1 LYQKLIYMI
10 KKNILDM
17 QVDELKNIISQTVR
31 EEILKINSPDSK
43 FEQEEFLTRNETAR
57 ILSIT
62 LVTLHDWTKKG
73 IIPGYR
79 IATRIR
85 YKKTEI
91 IEALQKIRSLKY
103 QRS

>member
-1 LYQKLIYMI
+1 MGEKRVL
-10 KKNILDM
+10 NI

-31 EEILKINSPDSK
+31 EEILKINNPEPK
-43 FEQEEFLTRNETAR
+43 NEQREFLTRNETAR
-57 ILSIT
+57 ILGIS
-62 LVTLHDWTKKG
+62 LVTLHDWTNKG

-91 IEALQKIRSLKY
+91 SEALQRVRSLKY
-103 QRS
+103 QRG